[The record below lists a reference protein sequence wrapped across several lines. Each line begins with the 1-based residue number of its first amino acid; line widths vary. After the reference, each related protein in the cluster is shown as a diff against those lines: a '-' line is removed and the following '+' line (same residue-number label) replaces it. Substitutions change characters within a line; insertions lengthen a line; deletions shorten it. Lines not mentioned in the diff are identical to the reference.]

1 MRNSQW
7 AVVMLF
13 IVVYYL
19 TSKKLTKHDK
29 VPTSMGTEG
38 SADSLMEKIVQKQ
51 FISSFLVQHL
61 FSSIMMTCNV
71 NECLQVLQHVVP
83 TTVVLL
89 SAAFILKL
97 PTLSLASS
105 SLVFSTLWIYFNV

>member
-38 SADSLMEKIVQKQ
+38 SADSLMEKNCSKTVYIQ
-51 FISSFLVQHL
+51 FFG
-61 FSSIMMTCNV
+61 
-71 NECLQVLQHVVP
+71 
-83 TTVVLL
+83 
-89 SAAFILKL
+89 AAF
-97 PTLSLASS
+97 
-105 SLVFSTLWIYFNV
+105 VQFHHDDM